1 MFFFFPL
8 IGYMARRLMK
18 VRVILPSCSCSWI
31 FHPYSNLRFSTQ
43 ALEDLSMQYDTT
55 VRNSEN
61 TVVQF
66 TYGDDGLNP
75 EKMEHVCTVVEGVG
89 PLASN
94 PCT

>member
-1 MFFFFPL
+1 
-8 IGYMARRLMK
+8 MARRLMK
-18 VRVILPSCSCSWI
+18 VRAASFLDQLLGAFWLMFVV
-31 FHPYSNLRFSTQ
+31 Q

-75 EKMEHVCTVVEGVG
+75 DKMEQVRGVDGSVVG
-89 PLASN
+89 
-94 PCT
+94 